1 MPGAWDV
8 LSFGGYVLD
17 GARRCVTRPDGS
29 PLALT
34 PRLFNALYLFA
45 SRPGELIDKRE
56 LMRALWPGLV
66 VEENNLSQLI
76 SALRRALGDE
86 SAQLIRT
93 EPRRGFRFTAEV
105 AAMRETD
112 ETGVVSDAKAKAT
125 RATLA
130 VLPFVAL
137 SPNDRDRLV
146 AVGMADSLIARLSI
160 LPELVVRSFGSVR
173 RFAEG
178 QRDAVQA
185 GRVLDVTWVVDGT
198 LMHVGD
204 RLRASA
210 RLLWVPDGTAAWS
223 DQFDVAWTDVFDAQD
238 ALCERVAHALGR
250 HLRKAPGGTRN
261 IDAYQLY
268 LAGLNHAQALRA
280 DALQRSV
287 ELFGHALQIDP
298 VYSLA
303 HVGIAE
309 AHRRMIFGSDRP
321 PTEVF
326 GQWRQH
332 LERALELT
340 PELAEAHTLQGWLRY
355 WCEHDWGGAE
365 QAFRRA
371 LTLNPNIALASFGLG
386 FMLLTIGRRDEGI
399 DLVRNARELDP
410 MSLLICTMEAV
421 FLLRLGDA
429 AASHIRLARVLEFA
443 PQFWIAHMALATW
456 HEQQGDLDAAF
467 ASIGQAAALSDQS
480 TQAEALQGAMLARHG
495 RADEGRKILAR
506 LEAQSRA
513 RYVPP
518 TSLAAVQ
525 AALGERDAAL
535 ASLELACDCN
545 DTRLLHL
552 RDDPRWVSLRA
563 EPRYLSLVARMKL
576 AGLPP
581 GIAPP

>member
-1 MPGAWDV
+1 MPGAWDI
-8 LSFGGYVLD
+8 LLFGGYVLD
-17 GARRCVTRPDGS
+17 GARRSVTRPDGS
-29 PLALT
+29 PLVLT

-56 LMRALWPGLV
+56 MMQALWPGLV

-105 AAMRETD
+105 TARGEANQG
-112 ETGVVSDAKAKAT
+112 GVVSDTKAEAT
-125 RATLA
+125 LPTLA
-130 VLPFVAL
+130 VLPFMAL
-137 SPNDRDRLV
+137 SPSDRDRLF
-146 AVGMADSLIARLSI
+146 ALGMADSLIARLSI
-160 LPELVVRSFGSVR
+160 LPELVVRSYGSVR

-178 QRDAVQA
+178 QCDALQA
-185 GRVLDVTWVVDGT
+185 GRVLEVNWIVDGT
-198 LMHVGD
+198 LMHVAD
-204 RLRASA
+204 RVRASA
-210 RLLWVPDGTAAWS
+210 RLLSVPDGTAAWS
-223 DQFDVAWTDVFDAQD
+223 GQFDVAWTDVFDAQD

-280 DALQRSV
+280 DSLQRSV

-298 VYSLA
+298 AYSLA
-303 HVGIAE
+303 HVGVAE

-321 PTEVF
+321 PAEVF

-332 LERALELT
+332 MESALELT

-355 WCEHDWGGAE
+355 WCEHDWAGAE
-365 QAFRRA
+365 HAFRRA

-386 FMLLTIGRRDEGI
+386 FMLLTIGRQDEGI

-410 MSLLICTMEAV
+410 MSLLICTMEAS

-429 AASHIRLARVLEFA
+429 AACHYRLTRVLEFA

-456 HEQQGDLDAAF
+456 HEQQGNVDAAF

-495 RADEGRKILAR
+495 RVGEARKILAR
-506 LEAQSRA
+506 LEARSGV

-525 AALGERDAAL
+525 AALGEHAAAL
-535 ASLELACDCN
+535 TSLERACDCN

-552 RDDPRWVSLRA
+552 RDDPRWVALRA
-563 EPRYLSLVARMKL
+563 QPRFLNLVARMRL